1 MNNTRGRTFLTCLG
15 SVLLALVLGAQPA
28 AARPTAS
35 LPLGDGDLSESRT
48 VRTIAPGVTLTT
60 IVRGTEPADPDEI
73 LTTPRGPWRVSLLT
87 IDPRRAK
94 GELRAVTGPDVAK
107 VEKTSVLAARYG
119 ALAAVNA
126 SFFTFSA
133 SVDYPGDPV
142 GLGVYDGKLLS
153 EPTVDPGE
161 VGVLLDADQLRPQ
174 YGAFSWAGHVQ
185 ARGLR
190 VGLNSINHPPA
201 VPVGCEQLADQ
212 AACPADGETVVITP
226 EFAATTPAG
235 PGTELILDAKG
246 CVRQRDDEH
255 RGAALREGE
264 QALQATGADVV
275 ALRRVSGCV
284 EVASEL
290 RDEAGRV
297 VRLGADSQ
305 AVNGRQRLLRD
316 GAVVVPPVDNP
327 FFARNPR
334 TFIGTKRSGELVL
347 GVIDGRQAISVGT
360 TLDETAAVAK
370 SLGLWNS
377 INLDGGGSST
387 MVVEGA
393 VINSVSGSAER
404 AVGDALVYV
413 P

>member
-1 MNNTRGRTFLTCLG
+1 MVITRGRTFLTFVVCLA
-15 SVLLALVLGAQPA
+15 LALVLGAQSA
-28 AARPTAS
+28 AARPAGS
-35 LPLGDGDLSESRT
+35 LPLGDSDLVETRT
-48 VRTIAPGVTLTT
+48 ERTIAPGVRLTT

-73 LTTPRGPWRVSLLT
+73 LTTPRGPWQVSLLT
-87 IDPRRAK
+87 IDPRRAT
-94 GELRAVTGPDVAK
+94 GELRAVTGPDLAR
-107 VEKTSVLAARYG
+107 VEKTSVLAAQYG

-133 SVDYPGDPV
+133 SVEYPGDPV

-153 EPTVDPGE
+153 EPTLDPGE
-161 VGVLLDADQLRPQ
+161 VGVLLDAGRLRAQ

-190 VGLNSINHPPA
+190 VGLEAINHPPV

-212 AACPADGETVVITP
+212 AACPADGDTVVITP
-226 EFAATTPAG
+226 EFRATTPTG
-235 PGTELILDAKG
+235 PGTELVLDAKG
-246 CVRQRDDEH
+246 CVRHRSDDQR
-255 RGAALREGE
+255 GVALGKGE
-264 QALQATGADVV
+264 LALQATGADVT

-290 RDEAGRV
+290 RDEAGKK

-316 GAVVVPPVDNP
+316 GVSVVPPVNNS

-334 TFIGTKRSGELVL
+334 TFIGSKRSGELVL
-347 GVIDGRQAISVGT
+347 GVIDGRRVTSVGS

-387 MVVEGA
+387 MVVDGA
-393 VINSVSGSAER
+393 VINTVAGSAER
-404 AVGDALVYV
+404 AVGDALLYL

>member
-1 MNNTRGRTFLTCLG
+1 MVITRGRAFLTFIAAA
-15 SVLLALVLGAQPA
+15 VLALTLGVQSAV
-28 AARPTAS
+28 ARPAEP
-35 LPLGDGDLSESRT
+35 LPLGDSDLAETRT
-48 VRTIAPGVTLTT
+48 ERTLAPGVTLTT

-73 LTTPRGPWRVSLLT
+73 LTTPRGPWQVSLLT

-94 GELRAVTGPDVAK
+94 GELRAVTGPDLAK
-107 VEKTSVLAARYG
+107 VEKTSVLAAQYG

-142 GLGVYDGKLLS
+142 GLGVYDGRLLS
-153 EPTVDPGE
+153 EPTIDPAE
-161 VGVLLDADQLRPQ
+161 VGVLFDADRLQPS
-174 YGAFSWAGHVQ
+174 YGGFSWAGHVQ
-185 ARGLR
+185 AKGLR
-190 VGLNSINHPPA
+190 VGLNAINHPPV
-201 VPVGCEQLADQ
+201 VPVGCEQLPDQ
-212 AACPADGETVVITP
+212 AACSANGDTVVFTP

-235 PGTELILDAKG
+235 PGTELVLDARG
-246 CVRQRDDEH
+246 CVRHRSDEV
-255 RGAALREGE
+255 RGIALRKGE
-264 QALQATGADVV
+264 RALQATGADVI
-275 ALRRVSGCV
+275 ALRRVTGCV
-284 EVASEL
+284 KLGSEL
-290 RDEAGRV
+290 RDEAGKP
-297 VRLGADSQ
+297 VRLDADSQ

-316 GAVVVPPVDNP
+316 GVSVVPPVNNS

-334 TFIGTKRSGELVL
+334 TFIGSKRTGELVI
-347 GVIDGRQAISVGT
+347 GVIDGRRVTSVGT

-393 VINSVSGSAER
+393 VINTVAGSAER
-404 AVGDALVYV
+404 AVGDALVYL

>member
-1 MNNTRGRTFLTCLG
+1 MVITRGRTFLTFLA
-15 SVLLALVLGAQPA
+15 VVVLALTLGVQAA
-28 AARPTAS
+28 AARPAA
-35 LPLGDGDLSESRT
+35 LPLGDSDLAETRT
-48 VRTIAPGVTLTT
+48 ERTLAPGVTLTT

-107 VEKTSVLAARYG
+107 VEKTSVLATQYG

-133 SVDYPGDPV
+133 SVEYPGDPV

-161 VGVLLDADQLRPQ
+161 VGVLFDTDRLRPQ

-185 ARGLR
+185 ARDLR
-190 VGLNSINHPPA
+190 VGLNAINHPPV

-212 AACPADGETVVITP
+212 AACPVNGDTVVITP
-226 EFAATTPAG
+226 EFRATTPAG
-235 PGTELILDAKG
+235 PGTELVLDAKG
-246 CVRQRDDEH
+246 CVRH
-255 RGAALREGE
+255 RSDNVRGLALNKGE
-264 QALQATGADVV
+264 RALQATGADVA

-284 EVASEL
+284 KIGSEL
-290 RDEAGRV
+290 RDETGEL

-316 GAVVVPPVDNP
+316 GAVVVPPVDNS

-334 TFIGTKRSGELVL
+334 TFIGSKRSGELVI

-370 SLGLWNS
+370 SIGLWNS

>member
-1 MNNTRGRTFLTCLG
+1 MINTRGRTFLTCLA
-15 SVLLALVLGAQPA
+15 SALLVLVLGAQSA
-28 AARPTAS
+28 AAQPFAP
-35 LPLGDGDLSESRT
+35 LPLGDSDLSESRAT
-48 VRTIAPGVTLTT
+48 RTIAPGVTLTT

-87 IDPRRAK
+87 IDPRLAK
-94 GELRAVTGPDVAK
+94 GELRAVTGPDLART
-107 VEKTSVLAARYG
+107 ETTSALAAHYG

-126 SFFTFSA
+126 SFFTFTASA
-133 SVDYPGDPV
+133 QYPGDPV
-142 GLGVYDGKLLS
+142 GLGVYDGRLLS

-161 VGVLLDADQLRPQ
+161 VGVLFDADRLRPQ

-212 AACPADGETVVITP
+212 AACPTDGQTVVITP

-235 PGTELILDAKG
+235 PGTELVLDARG
-246 CVRQRDDEH
+246 CVRHRSDEQR
-255 RGAALREGE
+255 GTVLRKGE
-264 QALQATGADVV
+264 RALQATGADVV
-275 ALRRVSGCV
+275 ALRRISGCV
-284 EVASEL
+284 EVAGEL
-290 RDEAGRV
+290 RDEAGQL
-297 VRLGADSQ
+297 VRLGAGSQ

-316 GAVVVPPVDNP
+316 GNVVVPPVNNS

-334 TFIGTKRSGELVL
+334 TFIGSKRTGELVI

-360 TLDETAAVAK
+360 TLAETAAVAK

-387 MVVEGA
+387 MVVDGS

-404 AVGDALVYV
+404 AVGDALVYI

>member
-1 MNNTRGRTFLTCLG
+1 M
-15 SVLLALVLGAQPA
+15 
-28 AARPTAS
+28 
-35 LPLGDGDLSESRT
+35 
-48 VRTIAPGVTLTT
+48 
-60 IVRGTEPADPDEI
+60 
-73 LTTPRGPWRVSLLT
+73 
-87 IDPRRAK
+87 
-94 GELRAVTGPDVAK
+94 
-107 VEKTSVLAARYG
+107 
-119 ALAAVNA
+119 
-126 SFFTFSA
+126 
-133 SVDYPGDPV
+133 
-142 GLGVYDGKLLS
+142 
-153 EPTVDPGE
+153 DPGE

-255 RGAALREGE
+255 RGVALREGE

-290 RDEAGRV
+290 RDEAGQV

-334 TFIGTKRSGELVL
+334 TFIGTKRTGELVL
-347 GVIDGRQAISVGT
+347 GVIDGRQAISVGA

-393 VINSVSGSAER
+393 VINSLSGSAER
-404 AVGDALVYV
+404 AVGDALIYL